1 MPGLSE
7 SGWPKGKVYAERAG
21 MRREDVCGG
30 KDCRRNEFRVERYL
44 DSLSAVSLRSPVHSD
59 PVGAHS
65 FIRSPSRWYRS
76 SAS

>member
-30 KDCRRNEFRVERYL
+30 KDSRRKEFSVERYL
-44 DSLSAVSLRSPVHSD
+44 GVLKDVSLSQ
-59 PVGAHS
+59 
-65 FIRSPSRWYRS
+65 SRKQ
-76 SAS
+76 